1 MDHFDDK
8 LPKEALGII
17 RSRICRVSGHAAI
30 FASSDLILD
39 RSRKLVGL
47 QSPAACATRTGGDSG
62 PNFEICVCFRAQ
74 SLGTAR
80 SVHARSW
87 RANRDL
93 DVRR

>member
-1 MDHFDDK
+1 VDHFDDK
-8 LPKEALGII
+8 SPKEALGII
-17 RSRICRVSGHAAI
+17 RSRVCRVLGHAAI
-30 FASSDLILD
+30 FASSDLI
-39 RSRKLVGL
+39 GL

-62 PNFEICVCFRAQ
+62 PNSEICVRFRAQ
-74 SLGTAR
+74 SLGTGR